1 MADFMQGL
9 VAGQRVAQGWLDT
22 YEAARRRKEE
32 RDLKARREGIM
43 SAQPQEEVGYTA
55 EQGQQLEAMASAIN
69 PETGRPYYRVAA
81 GQGGYT
87 VTPDFTEA
95 QTPIVG
101 SGTDV
106 PMVDRVTATQPV
118 QYAPQRVS
126 TFLGQRYE
134 GGLTPARTAALR
146 ERALVETITDP
157 IERQRGLQ
165 QLRAGELTEMQIA
178 REREAARLAQEN
190 ERRTNANRDATAR
203 LAQQIA
209 SGSTLDVP
217 SIYRLATEAG
227 ADPEVLVRSAAD
239 FLGLDEKTAKAR
251 SDKLIRDIATAAT
264 SETKFNELLAKSFD
278 PDPADNIVPQL
289 VRTRDGVQ
297 VMYGDRPLTQPF
309 KDTKDLSALSQLSM
323 FYRDQITGNPLA
335 TAVQLTALD
344 AKRAQIT
351 ASQAQTEASRAT
363 TQLRG
368 IQGRAILDKAGA
380 DARQQDYNDRANAL
394 IEGYQA
400 AMALGPQGRQAA
412 AIYAQEYDQLRA
424 TTPRGLT
431 RPPALAALTAAQRP
445 AGAEKPVDVPEA
457 GKRVTIGGRLMQ
469 TDGYGG
475 YVSAKGVLPDEQ
487 ATVLKKAGIPDNYA
501 SRVLWN
507 NDSDAVMFDGK
518 EYDPRNKRD
527 MDELKDDIKA
537 YDVLNQRVSEEA
549 RMRANPPSPSG
560 FQGART
566 TGLGPVTTYGVRPG
580 AESIYGR

>member
-9 VAGQRVAQGWLDT
+9 AAGQRVAQGWLDT
-22 YEAARRRKEE
+22 YETARRRKEE
-32 RDLKARREGIM
+32 RELKARREGIM
-43 SAQPQEEVGYTA
+43 SAQPQEETGYTA
-55 EQGQQLEAMASAIN
+55 EQGRQLEAMATAIN

-95 QTPIVG
+95 QTPVVG
-101 SGTDV
+101 LGTDV
-106 PMVDRVTATQPV
+106 PMVDRVAATQPV

-134 GGLTPARTAALR
+134 GGLTPERTAALR

-178 REREAARLAQEN
+178 REREVARLAQEN
-190 ERRTNANRDATAR
+190 ERRANANRDATAR

-209 SGSTLDVP
+209 SGNQLDVP

-227 ADPEVLVRSAAD
+227 ADPEVLVKSAAD

-297 VMYGDRPLTQPF
+297 VMYGNRPLTQPF

-335 TAVQLTALD
+335 TAVQLTTLD
-344 AKRAQIT
+344 AKRAQIE

-368 IQGRAILDKAGA
+368 LQGRAVREQTAATAEAARIRAEYEALTPEEQAGAKGQGLIRQFNMANVKAGA
-380 DARQQDYNDRANAL
+380 TVPLGTAARAAPELSAPVMKRYEELIKSDRWQNAPNIDAKIKMLEAEGISPAAVGLVSPVDAL
-394 IEGYQA
+394 IATMRSGGQPA
-400 AMALGPQGRQAA
+400 PAA
-412 AIYAQEYDQLRA
+412 APPRA
-424 TTPRGLT
+424 TPAGQQLLGLADVFLPPPAPTPRVPT
-431 RPPALAALTAAQRP
+431 TS
-445 AGAEKPVDVPEA
+445 AE
-457 GKRVTIGGRLMQ
+457 
-469 TDGYGG
+469 
-475 YVSAKGVLPDEQ
+475 
-487 ATVLKKAGIPDNYA
+487 
-501 SRVLWN
+501 
-507 NDSDAVMFDGK
+507 
-518 EYDPRNKRD
+518 
-527 MDELKDDIKA
+527 
-537 YDVLNQRVSEEA
+537 
-549 RMRANPPSPSG
+549 RMR
-560 FQGART
+560 
-566 TGLGPVTTYGVRPG
+566 GLYLGQ
-580 AESIYGR
+580 